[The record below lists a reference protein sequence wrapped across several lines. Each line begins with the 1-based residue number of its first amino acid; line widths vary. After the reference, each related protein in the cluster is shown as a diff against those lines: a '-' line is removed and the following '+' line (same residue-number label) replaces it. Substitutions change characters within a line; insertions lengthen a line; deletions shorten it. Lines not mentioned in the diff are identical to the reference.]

1 MKRTAIRMSLAVLMA
16 TMLMATTA
24 HAQRLSAI
32 YGTVEN
38 MLTREPLVG
47 AKVTLA
53 RADSTTIDTTSVLS
67 GIGVLDR
74 ENVFLF
80 RYAPKEGGHWLLH
93 VEQEGY
99 EPAWFPI
106 HVPKFTL
113 RRPVFFAGD
122 LKLQRKMERQLG
134 EVTVKATKLKF
145 YHHGDTLVY
154 NADAFRLAEGSML
167 DALIRQLPGAELKD
181 DGRILV
187 NGRKIESL
195 TLNGEDFFRG
205 NNRVMLDNLPAYT
218 VSKVQVYD
226 KGGKLSQ
233 LAGRRMG
240 DEAYTMDV
248 RLKKEYEVGWLGN
261 VEGGAGSKER
271 WLARLFAMRFT
282 PHSRLTVYGNANNLN
297 DNRKPGENTEWTMD
311 KMPRGLLTTR
321 TADADYLVSDRRK
334 RYKLSGNAQFSHS
347 DTDNQQT
354 ASTENFLATTS
365 SWKRAASSTLA
376 HDLSLSTSHE
386 WELHLGQHSTLTL
399 KPYLSYDK
407 WRNRSSSAAASLTQD
422 LIGTSLDA
430 FIDSIRRTSVS
441 TTLAAAV
448 SNRQLRES
456 LGSGHSVGTGLS
468 AESQFQMP
476 GLPDFA
482 EATASVHYNNAHA
495 DLFDNRLTDYPASG
509 STADFRRRWDR
520 TRPDHGWRYDAAA
533 TYYICLPINMVIAP
547 GYAIA
552 QKFSRSL
559 QDIYRLDSLG
569 GWGYGTDHPLGSRP
583 EDGAQLAAIADTWNS
598 CHMRSNNLD
607 QTPRLAINWQ
617 DLGDKEGQ
625 GWWMNAEIPFEVQRH
640 RLHYRRATFDGLV
653 RRNAFFVSP
662 SADFHRTWSGNRRGI
677 DVEYSFR
684 SSMPSLADLIELD
697 NTLDPVNLRTG
708 NASLGNT
715 HRHSFSARYHF
726 NDTPS
731 QTSFS
736 AGANASLTDGL
747 VTDSYMY
754 DPTRG
759 TYRFQPV
766 NVSGVKLVSAFVN
779 YATPLTKDKHLS
791 ISTYTYGQLQR
802 RPDMTGVVGED
813 ERPVK
818 STVNSYWVTEDLRLR
833 GQAGIFTAEA
843 SGYLSWNRAS
853 GSWRTGSTIYDYH
866 YGLDL
871 QAQLPM
877 DISISTDLKMYSR
890 RGYTIASLNDDN
902 LVWNF
907 RLAKAF
913 PKAGVTLACDAFDV
927 LGRLSNVSQI
937 LTSSLHSETR
947 YNAIPRYVMF
957 HAIYKFHVNPRKR

>member
-16 TMLMATTA
+16 TTLMATTD

-67 GIGVLDR
+67 GMGVLDR

-154 NADAFRLAEGSML
+154 NADA
-167 DALIRQLPGAELKD
+167 
-181 DGRILV
+181 
-187 NGRKIESL
+187 
-195 TLNGEDFFRG
+195 FRG

-321 TADADYLVSDRRK
+321 TAGADYLVSDRRK

-347 DTDNQQT
+347 DADNQQT

-422 LIGTSLDA
+422 LTGTSLDA

-468 AESQFQMP
+468 AESRFQMP

-482 EATASVHYNNAHA
+482 EATASVHYNNDHA
-495 DLFDNRLTDYPASG
+495 DLFDNRLTDYPSSG

-547 GYAIA
+547 GYAIT

-583 EDGAQLAAIADTWNS
+583 EDGAQLAA
-598 CHMRSNNLD
+598 
-607 QTPRLAINWQ
+607 
-617 DLGDKEGQ
+617 
-625 GWWMNAEIPFEVQRH
+625 
-640 RLHYRRATFDGLV
+640 
-653 RRNAFFVSP
+653 
-662 SADFHRTWSGNRRGI
+662 
-677 DVEYSFR
+677 
-684 SSMPSLADLIELD
+684 
-697 NTLDPVNLRTG
+697 
-708 NASLGNT
+708 
-715 HRHSFSARYHF
+715 
-726 NDTPS
+726 
-731 QTSFS
+731 
-736 AGANASLTDGL
+736 
-747 VTDSYMY
+747 
-754 DPTRG
+754 PT
-759 TYRFQPV
+759 
-766 NVSGVKLVSAFVN
+766 
-779 YATPLTKDKHLS
+779 
-791 ISTYTYGQLQR
+791 
-802 RPDMTGVVGED
+802 
-813 ERPVK
+813 
-818 STVNSYWVTEDLRLR
+818 
-833 GQAGIFTAEA
+833 
-843 SGYLSWNRAS
+843 
-853 GSWRTGSTIYDYH
+853 
-866 YGLDL
+866 
-871 QAQLPM
+871 
-877 DISISTDLKMYSR
+877 
-890 RGYTIASLNDDN
+890 
-902 LVWNF
+902 
-907 RLAKAF
+907 
-913 PKAGVTLACDAFDV
+913 
-927 LGRLSNVSQI
+927 
-937 LTSSLHSETR
+937 
-947 YNAIPRYVMF
+947 
-957 HAIYKFHVNPRKR
+957 